1 MADYHLVVTMRSFNS
16 VTFREYIL
24 LGDAKELEGK
34 GIGVKM
40 PASCQSYACSVYNN
54 LF

>member
-1 MADYHLVVTMRSFNS
+1 MADYHLVVIMRSFNS

-34 GIGVKM
+34 GIGVKN
-40 PASCQSYACSVYNN
+40 ARILAKLCLQCV
-54 LF
+54 

>member
-1 MADYHLVVTMRSFNS
+1 MADYHLVVIMRSFNS

-34 GIGVKM
+34 GIGV
-40 PASCQSYACSVYNN
+40 NN
-54 LF
+54 ARILAKLCLQCV